1 MQKRNKQLFFF
12 LSFFFFF
19 LNECNN
25 RRVMRL
31 ENRCG
36 QREGACYSV
45 AHTIWKGMIK
55 KKKKTLQAVL
65 SLELKG
71 VIKQG

>member
-1 MQKRNKQLFFF
+1 MWTKEKPMLQCGPHNLERND
-12 LSFFFFF
+12 
-19 LNECNN
+19 
-25 RRVMRL
+25 
-31 ENRCG
+31 
-36 QREGACYSV
+36 
-45 AHTIWKGMIK
+45 K

>member
-1 MQKRNKQLFFF
+1 MWTKGKRMLQCGPHN
-12 LSFFFFF
+12 
-19 LNECNN
+19 
-25 RRVMRL
+25 L
-31 ENRCG
+31 ERND
-36 QREGACYSV
+36 
-45 AHTIWKGMIK
+45 

>member
-1 MQKRNKQLFFF
+1 
-12 LSFFFFF
+12 
-19 LNECNN
+19 
-25 RRVMRL
+25 MRL

-36 QREGACYSV
+36 QRESACYSV

-55 KKKKTLQAVL
+55 TTLQAVL

>member
-1 MQKRNKQLFFF
+1 MQKRYKQLF
-12 LSFFFFF
+12 SFF
-19 LNECNN
+19 NECNN

-36 QREGACYSV
+36 QRESACYSV

-55 KKKKTLQAVL
+55 TTLQAVL

>member
-1 MQKRNKQLFFF
+1 
-12 LSFFFFF
+12 
-19 LNECNN
+19 
-25 RRVMRL
+25 MRL

-36 QREGACYSV
+36 QRESTCYSV

-55 KKKKTLQAVL
+55 RKTTHTTTLQAVL